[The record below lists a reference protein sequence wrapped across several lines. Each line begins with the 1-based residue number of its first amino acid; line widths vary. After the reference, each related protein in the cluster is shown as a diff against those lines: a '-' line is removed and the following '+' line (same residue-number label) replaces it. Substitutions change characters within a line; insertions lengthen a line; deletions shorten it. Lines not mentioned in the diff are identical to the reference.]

1 MGRDPES
8 NGGRG
13 GVVCGVSWVTLIL
26 LKHLMREKGL
36 MGFIQQGRWRHS
48 ETLLMRWDS

>member
-8 NGGRG
+8 NGGQG

-36 MGFIQQGRWRHS
+36 MVSYSRGDGGIQR
-48 ETLLMRWDS
+48 LY